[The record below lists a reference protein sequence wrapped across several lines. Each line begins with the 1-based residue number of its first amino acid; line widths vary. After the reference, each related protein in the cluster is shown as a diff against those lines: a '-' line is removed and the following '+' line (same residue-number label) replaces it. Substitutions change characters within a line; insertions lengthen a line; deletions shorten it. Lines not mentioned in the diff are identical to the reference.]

1 MSDATTMNDAPEANA
16 PVKTTKEDDVGT
28 ALRNGLR
35 LGGSL
40 LSTWSIAIVM
50 RFLMPRFLGP
60 ESFGVLSF
68 SDSFAASYFI
78 LLGLGIDT
86 YIQKEIPVRPDH
98 ASDFLGGVLS
108 LRVVLSAVLIFA
120 LLGTLVATH
129 RGTEVREL
137 VVLFGLGQLFVS
149 LNSTLA
155 ALMQA
160 RTRVGRLAIVNVVT
174 KLLWAGSTVAL
185 LIVRAPLWTIALPLL
200 VTEAFKT
207 ALVWFL
213 VRATFDVKMRVDLRA
228 VGRVLLASVPFYLN
242 AMVITLNSKLDVMLL
257 DFLTHDSVQVGWYSA
272 AANLA
277 GLALMLSPLLIW
289 VVLPLLSR
297 AGARSREELW
307 EILRRATEGIVVVG
321 SPVILMAVLGGD
333 VWIRIVFG
341 TAYAPAAMALRAL
354 APSLVLTY
362 LAMLLSMTLIVLER
376 AWTLTIVSSIGL
388 ITNVT
393 LTLLLVPAC
402 ARWIGPGGA
411 GVGDALGVVG
421 MELVVTA
428 LLMWQ
433 LGRKVLNFDLAIVVF
448 KLAIAA
454 GASCGA
460 HVLLRS
466 LGPARLAIDLVVY
479 LAIAIALGVPKIADA
494 RSLVAMVRKRRARQN
509 V

>member
-1 MSDATTMNDAPEANA
+1 MNDATAIDEAA
-16 PVKTTKEDDVGT
+16 PPAPTTKEDDVGT

-60 ESFGVLSF
+60 ENFGVLSF

-86 YIQKEIPVRPDH
+86 YIQKEIPVRPQH

-108 LRVVLSAVLIFA
+108 LRVLFSAVLLFA

-137 VVLFGLGQLFVS
+137 VVLFGLGQLFMS
-149 LNSTLA
+149 LNGTLA

-174 KLLWAGSTVAL
+174 KILWAGSTVVL
-185 LIVRAPLWTIALPLL
+185 LFVHAPLWTIAMPMF

-207 ALVWFL
+207 VLVWWL
-213 VRATFDVKMRVDLRA
+213 VRATFDVKLRVDVRA
-228 VGRVLLASVPFYLN
+228 VGRVLLASIPFYLN

-307 EILRRATEGIVVVG
+307 DILRRATEGIVVIG

-388 ITNVT
+388 ITNVV
-393 LTLLLVPAC
+393 LTLFLVPAC
-402 ARWIGPGGA
+402 ARWIGVGGA

-421 MELVVTA
+421 MELIVTV

-433 LGRKVLNFDLAIVVF
+433 LGRKVLHFDLAIVVM
-448 KLAIAA
+448 KLAVAA
-454 GASCGA
+454 GVACGV
-460 HVLLRS
+460 HMLTRS
-466 LGPARLAIDLVVY
+466 LGPVRLALDLAAYLVV
-479 LAIAIALGVPKIADA
+479 AISFGVPKISDGRVLVGIVRQR
-494 RSLVAMVRKRRARQN
+494 RSRAESN
-509 V
+509 